1 MSVRVRIAPSPTGN
15 LHIGTARTAL
25 VNYLY
30 ARHLGG
36 TFVLR
41 VEDTDQQRSRQ
52 EYTDNIL
59 SGLRQL
65 GLSWDE
71 GPEVGGD
78 YGPYAQSERVSIY
91 AEAFQRLKQDDQ
103 VYPCFCTPETIQKE
117 REQAEKSGETYVYSG
132 TCKALSKAEVDAQKA
147 TGVRYA
153 YRLHV
158 PIETLSFDD
167 LVRGEVTFN
176 TATLGDFIVARQDEL
191 PLYNLAVVIDDHAMK
206 ITHVLRGEDHISNTP
221 KQILLYRALGA
232 TPPVFGHTPMM
243 LAPDRSKLSK
253 RHGATSVDDYIAQG
267 YLPEAL
273 LNYLALLGWSPAD
286 TQEEIF
292 TLEALASAFEL
303 KDVSKSGAVFD
314 VEKLKWMNGQ
324 WIRRLSPEALWSRL
338 QPFLAE
344 AQINV
349 DAHPTAWWLETV
361 KLVQDKLVYL
371 PDYLSQCDFLLG
383 ELVYQADQVSKAFG
397 LPSAL
402 PVLEALA
409 TELKTVAWTTASIHE
424 AFESLK
430 QNQPFKMK
438 EIMWPIRAALSGRTS
453 GADLHQS
460 IYLLGQDAVLTRLQE
475 AQAYIARTAQDVK
488 EGQAV

>member
-78 YGPYAQSERVSIY
+78 YGPYAQSERASIY
-91 AEAFQRLKQDDQ
+91 AEAFQRLKENAQ

-117 REQAEKSGETYVYSG
+117 REHAEQSGETYVYTG
-132 TCKALSKAEVDAQKA
+132 TCKHLNEAEIKARKD
-147 TGVRYA
+147 TGARYA

-158 PIETLSFDD
+158 PIEVLSFED
-167 LVRGEVTFN
+167 LVRGEVSFN

-191 PLYNLAVVIDDHAMK
+191 PLYNLAVVIDDHAMR

-232 TPPVFGHTPMM
+232 TPPAFGHTPMM

-273 LNYLALLGWSPAD
+273 LNYLALLGWSPAN

-292 TLEALASAFEL
+292 TLEALASAFVLE
-303 KDVSKSGAVFD
+303 DVSKSGAVFD

-324 WIRRLSPEALWSRL
+324 WIRRMTPEALWNRL
-338 QPFLAE
+338 QPFLTE
-344 AQINV
+344 ADIDV
-349 DAHPTAWWLETV
+349 TAHDEDWWLATV
-361 KLVQDKLVYL
+361 KLVQDKLVHL
-371 PDYLSQCDFLLG
+371 PDYLTQCDFLLG
-383 ELVYQADQVSKAFG
+383 DLVYLPEQVGKAFAM
-397 LPSAL
+397 PSAS

-409 TELKTVAWTTASIHE
+409 AALTDTSWTTEAIHE
-424 AFESLK
+424 AFETLK

-460 IYLLGQDAVLTRLQE
+460 IYLLGQAKVLKRLQE
-475 AQAYIARTAQDVK
+475 AQAYLKASPEGVK
-488 EGQAV
+488 EGQTV

>member
-52 EYTDNIL
+52 AYTDNIL

-71 GPEVGGD
+71 GPEVGGG
-78 YGPYAQSERVSIY
+78 YGPYAQSERTSIY
-91 AEAFQRLKQDDQ
+91 AEAFKRLKKDAQ

-132 TCKALSKAEVDAQKA
+132 TCKHLSDAEVDEHKA

-158 PIETLSFDD
+158 PIETLSFED

-191 PLYNLAVVIDDHAMK
+191 PLYNLAVVIDDDAMK

-232 TPPVFGHTPMM
+232 KPPVFGHTPMM

-273 LNYLALLGWSPAD
+273 LNYLALLGWSPAN

-292 TLEALASAFEL
+292 TLEALANAFEL

-324 WIRRLSPEALWSRL
+324 WIRRLAPAELWSRL
-338 QPFLAE
+338 QPLLAE
-344 AQINV
+344 AQH
-349 DAHPTAWWLETV
+349 DLSAHSEDWWLQTV
-361 KLVQDKLVYL
+361 QLVQDKLVHL
-371 PDYLSQCDFLLG
+371 PDYLAQCDFLLG
-383 ELVYQADQVSKAFG
+383 ELVYQADQVGKAFAM
-397 LPSAL
+397 PSAV
-402 PVLEALA
+402 PVLQALSG
-409 TELKTVAWTTASIHE
+409 ELSDISWTTEAIHG
-424 AFESLK
+424 AFETLK
-430 QNQPFKMK
+430 HSQPFKMK
-438 EIMWPIRAALSGRTS
+438 EIMWPVRAALSGRIS
-453 GADLHQS
+453 GPDLHQS
-460 IYLLGQDAVLTRLQE
+460 IYLMGQQKVLARLQQ
-475 AQAYIARTAQDVK
+475 AQAYIATSAQDVK